1 MKVLERLVLAHL
13 RPQGD
18 PLQLTN
24 QHNLGVDDVII
35 YILERLH
42 FRRYNS
48 CTVRIIVFEFS
59 HPFNMIQLLL
69 LREEMEKVSKQVNMS
84 TISWITT

>member
-1 MKVLERLVLAHL
+1 MTCAVVCDPESHLQPESEVEESTSVVKYFLSGSCSPNHQNLMSTNVLERLVLAHL

-42 FRRYNS
+42 FRRY
-48 CTVRIIVFEFS
+48 
-59 HPFNMIQLLL
+59 
-69 LREEMEKVSKQVNMS
+69 
-84 TISWITT
+84 

>member
-1 MKVLERLVLAHL
+1 MMIKVLEKLVLAHL

-18 PLQLTN
+18 PLKLTN

-42 FRRYNS
+42 FRRY
-48 CTVRIIVFEFS
+48 
-59 HPFNMIQLLL
+59 
-69 LREEMEKVSKQVNMS
+69 
-84 TISWITT
+84 